1 MKKDKLYNY
10 CLSYV
15 QESISNFEKAIH
27 NAQAAANEEGK
38 SSAGDKYETGRSM
51 MQLEIEKNVAQL
63 AHSKQMLQILEKV
76 KEIKITDFITQGS
89 LVTTNHGIYY
99 LTIGIGVVK
108 IENDTF
114 YVISQDSPIGLL
126 LKGKKLNESF
136 SFNGRNFTIE
146 KIE

>member
-1 MKKDKLYNY
+1 MKKDTLYNY

-15 QESISNFEKAIH
+15 KESISNFEKAIH

-108 IENDTF
+108 LENDTF